1 MKKITFFFLLCTFNA
16 FAQFVV
22 NTPYTDYGDHFLYN
36 GNLYFAN
43 NSSNAFTFSEYN
55 GTIATPIPNPSG
67 VVGTYLGNPITYNS
81 KFYFKFGSNFLGK
94 YDGTAVSII
103 DKVNPSDYGVISP
116 AVIYNSKLNYI
127 YRNAAYLRQLATYD
141 GTTQVVY
148 PNPDASTSAFSY
160 VFSQYNGEQYF
171 GYINASGNTA
181 LAKFNGTNV
190 SLISNANAL
199 DVGIYS
205 GNTCVVNNVLIFLY
219 QTSDGKN
226 HFAKYDG
233 TNITVVPNLSPTD
246 DCIYSNLI
254 AYDNAVYARYR
265 NGATGKFHLA
275 KYDGTTLTMIPN
287 SNATDNGY
295 IDSPFVYNNK
305 LYIRYVSASS
315 ANNLART
322 AGATLEVLPNKY
334 LGGGSDNPS
343 EYALEIGGNI
353 YFRTE
358 TALGYTTL
366 GKFDGTTLTTYGNA
380 TNTNPLLGPNNLVF
394 FNNKIH
400 FVANNGTNDK
410 LSYLDQVI
418 LSNES
423 FGKNEFQLYPNPSNG
438 EFTIQITQDMIGEKA
453 AIYNLLGQKI
463 KSFEL
468 SELETKQSI
477 DKGFYIIVIEKEGKK
492 AIQKIKIN

>member
-1 MKKITFFFLLCTFNA
+1 MA
-16 FAQFVV
+16 
-22 NTPYTDYGDHFLYN
+22 
-36 GNLYFAN
+36 
-43 NSSNAFTFSEYN
+43 
-55 GTIATPIPNPSG
+55 
-67 VVGTYLGNPITYNS
+67 
-81 KFYFKFGSNFLGK
+81 K

-103 DKVNPSDYGVISP
+103 DKVNPSDFGVNSA

-127 YRNAAYLRQLATYD
+127 YRGAANLRQLATYD

-148 PNPDASTSAFSY
+148 PNPDASTSAYSD

-171 GYINASGNTA
+171 SYINASGNTA

-190 SLISNANAL
+190 SLISNPNAT
-199 DVGIYS
+199 DVGVYS
-205 GNTCVVNNVLIFLY
+205 GNTCVVNNALVFLY
-219 QTSDGKN
+219 QTADGKN

-233 TNITVVPNLSPTD
+233 TNITVVPNVSATD

-254 AYDNAVYARYR
+254 AYNNAVYTRYK

-305 LYIRYVSASS
+305 LYLRYINAAS

-322 AGATLEVLPNKY
+322 DGATLEVLPNKY
-334 LGGGSDNPS
+334 LGGYTYS
-343 EYALEIGGNI
+343 EGYALEVGGNV
-353 YFRTE
+353 YFKTE
-358 TALGYTTL
+358 SALGYTTL
-366 GKFDGTTLTTYGNA
+366 GKYDGTTLTTYGNA
-380 TNTNPLLGPNNLVF
+380 SNTNPLLGTNNLVF
-394 FNNKIH
+394 FNSKIH
-400 FVANNGTNDK
+400 FLAGGY

-418 LSNES
+418 LSTEV
-423 FGKNEFQLYPNPSNG
+423 FGKDEFQLYPNPSNG
-438 EFTIQITQDMIGEKA
+438 EFTIQITQDMIGEQA
-453 AIYNLLGQKI
+453 TVYNLLGQKV

>member
-1 MKKITFFFLLCTFNA
+1 MKKITFLFLLCTFNA

-22 NTPYTDYGDHFLYN
+22 NTPYTDSGNHFLYN

-43 NSSNAFTFSEYN
+43 NSYTTFTFSKYD
-55 GTIATPIPNPSG
+55 GTSATSIPNPSG
-67 VVGTYLGNPITYNS
+67 MLGTYQGNPITYNS

-148 PNPDASTSAFSY
+148 PNPDASTSSFSD

-171 GYINASGNTA
+171 SYVNVSGKTA

-190 SLISNANAL
+190 SLISNANAA
-199 DVGIYS
+199 DYGIYS

-219 QTSDGKN
+219 ETSDGKD

-246 DCIYSNLI
+246 ACIYSNLI
-254 AYDNAVYARYR
+254 VYDNAVYARYR

-334 LGGGSDNPS
+334 LGGYGSP
-343 EYALEIGGNI
+343 EGYALEIGGNV

-366 GKFDGTTLTTYGNA
+366 GKFDATTLTTYGNVS
-380 TNTNPLLGPNNLVF
+380 NTDPMLAPNNLVF

-400 FVANNGTNDK
+400 FQTFNGANYR
-410 LSYLDQVI
+410 LSYLDEVI
-418 LSNES
+418 LSTPS
-423 FGKNEFQLYPNPSNG
+423 FGKSEFKLYPNPSNG
-438 EFTIQITQDMIGEKA
+438 EFTMQITQDMINLTA
-453 AIYNLLGQKI
+453 TVYNLLGQKV

-468 SELETKQSI
+468 SELETKQNL
-477 DKGFYIIVIEKEGKK
+477 DKGFYLIVVQKEGQKI
-492 AIQKIKIN
+492 IQKMAIN